1 MPCLHGPFKPTPVP
15 RAASVTENPSSK
27 TRLIRI
33 GMMGSS
39 LASGMVLAVQF
50 LEPLAGDV
58 GVDLRRT
65 EVTVAQQQLHDS

>member
-1 MPCLHGPFKPTPVP
+1 
-15 RAASVTENPSSK
+15 
-27 TRLIRI
+27 
-33 GMMGSS
+33 MMGSS
-39 LASGMVLAVQF
+39 LASGMVLAVQV